1 MNLPLGYGMAAR
13 EVELPGNAQIS
24 KIEIKAKIRA
34 GQVKS
39 CVRKSVSE
47 RAYGKR
53 DSARRDAAA
62 MESITRDWRGS
73 VLFHGIIHRDNK
85 TGAVPCRVLRKG
97 KVVTDLLRKQ

>member
-24 KIEIKAKIRA
+24 KIEIKAKNRA
-34 GQVKS
+34 GQVKT

-62 MESITRDWRGS
+62 MESITRDCRGS
-73 VLFHGIIHRDNK
+73 RFDSGTR
-85 TGAVPCRVLRKG
+85 
-97 KVVTDLLRKQ
+97 